1 MKIESDYRQDGYQ
14 KGLVEGKKTD
24 IYAKLK
30 TLFTRIQTGDY
41 PQKKENTFIYEKR
54 APVIEGES
62 DLRIF
67 CPKCDS
73 KYTQFIGLC
82 PKCGSGYTQV
92 I

>member
-1 MKIESDYRQDGYQ
+1 MKIESDYIKDGYQ
-14 KGLVEGKKTD
+14 KGLVEEEKTD

-30 TLFTRIQTGDY
+30 TLFTRIQTLDY
-41 PQKKENTFIYEKR
+41 LQKKKNTFIYEKR
-54 APVIEGES
+54 APEIECEGN
-62 DLRIF
+62 IF

>member
-1 MKIESDYRQDGYQ
+1 MEITSDYRQDGYQ
-14 KGLVEGKKTD
+14 KGLVEGKRTEN
-24 IYAKLK
+24 L
-30 TLFTRIQTGDY
+30 L
-41 PQKKENTFIYEKR
+41 QKIINSIISEKR
-54 APVIEGES
+54 APVIESKSESESESES
-62 DLRIF
+62 DVRIF